1 MLVETMQEFSNGYKN
16 YAVLRDSEGG
26 IHKQRKV
33 TGIFRT
39 SLALKQAL
47 SAKNTAAQL

>member
-1 MLVETMQEFSNGYKN
+1 MQEFSNGYKN
-16 YAVLRDSEGG
+16 YAVLRDSESS

>member
-1 MLVETMQEFSNGYKN
+1 MQEFSNGYKN
-16 YAVLRDSEGG
+16 YAVLRYSEGS

-33 TGIFRT
+33 TGIFRM
-39 SLALKQAL
+39 SLVLKQAL